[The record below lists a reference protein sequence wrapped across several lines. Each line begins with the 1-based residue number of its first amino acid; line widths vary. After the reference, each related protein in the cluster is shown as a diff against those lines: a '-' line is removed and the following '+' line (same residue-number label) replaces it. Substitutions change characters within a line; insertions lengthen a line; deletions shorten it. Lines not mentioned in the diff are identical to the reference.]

1 MSLTDNINLNKI
13 LSMKKFFKTLC
24 LLCLL
29 GCSYDIPKKT
39 NHTVCGD
46 IYALNWSKKQEAI
59 DTYNACLATL
69 DTNDKKYTD
78 SMLYLAYIYLSDNEY
93 KDIESANQLIHNAI
107 QIMAADC
114 DGAHGTYDNFCY
126 FEHFKDEV
134 SWPEYFNTW
143 DDAKHLFHM
152 TLPCVY
158 IDMIKENENAL
169 ELIEDYFGS
178 SRDAAIAGI
187 CDPFN
192 PYEITQLR
200 RFVQSPSFDALSKI
214 NPEPPIEGTMRFAL
228 SRSNYHDMI
237 EMLTYPASGFQDK
250 THDDLFVKS
259 FDSGLYY
266 AKDLLSELAKYEDLV
281 LTYDAMADNI
291 KKYYI
296 DALHMSEQDAVKYAK
311 MTASTLILHEIFYR

>member
-1 MSLTDNINLNKI
+1 
-13 LSMKKFFKTLC
+13 MKCFYCIFC

-29 GCSYDIPKKT
+29 GCNYNTSEKT
-39 NHTVCGD
+39 SKTVCGD
-46 IYALNWSKKQEAI
+46 IYSLDWSKKQEAI

-93 KDIESANQLIHNAI
+93 QDIEYANQLIHNAM
-107 QIMAADC
+107 QIMVADC

-134 SWPEYFNTW
+134 SWPEYFKNFE
-143 DDAKHLFHM
+143 DAKHLFHM

-158 IDMIKENENAL
+158 IDMIAENKSAL

-187 CDPFN
+187 CAPFN

-200 RFVQSPSFDALSKI
+200 RFVRSPGFDELSKI

-228 SRSNYHDMI
+228 STSNYHDMI
-237 EMLTYPASGFQDK
+237 EMLTYPISFFQGR
-250 THDDLFVKS
+250 THDDLFIKLN
-259 FDSGLYY
+259 FEEKKFFY
-266 AKDLLSELAKYEDLV
+266 ATDLLSELAKYEDLV
-281 LTYDAMADNI
+281 LIYDAMADNI
-291 KKYYI
+291 KKYYT